1 MHKAGLH
8 LTVRPV
14 YVRDF
19 GYPNSKRKRMKMDQE
34 VADTTAAVF
43 AELLSGPTVDVYV
56 GEEKRHWRLHCRLL
70 SYHSEYLERE
80 LQRQWDAKVDNK
92 NSESLRL
99 DLPNADARGFELL
112 ISYFY
117 RGQLERVADIP
128 DPQEKYDYAVA
139 CHRLYVLCEQFGMTK
154 LMNRAMDEYRRG
166 LSDAGLVP
174 DGLELADIYSRS
186 PAGSPF
192 RTLMT
197 RIAAR
202 QILDPDGDKDAG
214 DYRDCFATSADFAIQ
229 LINFIREET
238 GGLDLQDP
246 TEGEGCDYH
255 EHTDGACHIEGKG
268 LCNGSYLQ
276 HLIGIGKLPLSRG
289 VDSPDTPTPRQRPK
303 PERIKQLFKAKND
316 TDKEINPELPK
327 DDSSKSD
334 SSESDSKGHIFRAA
348 ADEVSPTSTPGRRAP
363 TKLAVRSRNQP

>member
-8 LTVRPV
+8 WLTVIPV

-19 GYPNSKRKRMKMDQE
+19 AYPNSKRKRMEMDQE
-34 VADTTAAVF
+34 VEDTTATVF

-56 GEEKRHWRLHCRLL
+56 GEQKRHWRLHCRLL

-80 LQRQWDAKVDNK
+80 LQRQWGAKVGSGDKASDGNMAL
-92 NSESLRL
+92 SPESLRL

-117 RGQLERVADIP
+117 RGQLESVADIP
-128 DPQEKYDYAVA
+128 DPQEKYEYAVA

-174 DGLELADIYSRS
+174 DGLELADIYGRS

-202 QILDPDGDKDAG
+202 QILDPDSDKDAG
-214 DYRDCFATSADFAIQ
+214 DYKDCFVANADFAIQ
-229 LINFIREET
+229 LINFIKEET

-255 EHTDGACHIEGKG
+255 EHTDGAKCHIKRKG
-268 LCNGSYLQ
+268 LCNVL
-276 HLIGIGKLPLSRG
+276 L
-289 VDSPDTPTPRQRPK
+289 T
-303 PERIKQLFKAKND
+303 
-316 TDKEINPELPK
+316 
-327 DDSSKSD
+327 
-334 SSESDSKGHIFRAA
+334 
-348 ADEVSPTSTPGRRAP
+348 
-363 TKLAVRSRNQP
+363 